1 VNVCH
6 ILNSFHGAL
15 LIFANR
21 IYLFVFVLFAS
32 TLFNIYL
39 LTRENSRLYL
49 LNCLLNNAGRRDVP
63 CILKNINISFHFVNK
78 NEPALNHVGRI
89 KIKRQSSEI
98 GWKNMAKILAKIYL
112 RLVIN
117 GNQVKRSKMRGAR
130 NLPGA
135 HKNPKRCAP
144 TLTPPSPSPS
154 LFSCP
159 SSCSVNLFV
168 GWLQRASG
176 SLTTAKAN

>member
-1 VNVCH
+1 VSFVNVCH

-98 GWKNMAKILAKIYL
+98 G
-112 RLVIN
+112 
-117 GNQVKRSKMRGAR
+117 
-130 NLPGA
+130 
-135 HKNPKRCAP
+135 
-144 TLTPPSPSPS
+144 
-154 LFSCP
+154 
-159 SSCSVNLFV
+159 
-168 GWLQRASG
+168 
-176 SLTTAKAN
+176 